1 MSSELPP
8 LADSPAPLVERGL
21 GDEASRRPADT
32 VQLTAVIGYPLA
44 HSISPRFQQPAF
56 NHLGLSVRYV
66 ARETPPEELPAFLTE
81 LRGPQWLGVNVTVP
95 HKEAVAAVVDELS
108 TEARLIGAVNTV
120 RKAGDRLIGHNT
132 DAAGFLR
139 GLTDAACGPQGVAA
153 LILGAGGAARAVAV
167 ALLQAGARHVTVANR
182 TVSRAERLVATLSTS
197 FDAARL
203 AASPLQAEA
212 VQPALQGADL
222 VVNTTTVG
230 MAHGPA
236 ADASPLDTPLMTTL
250 PSRALIYDLVY
261 NPAETPLL
269 QVARAQGYR
278 TQGGLPMLIYQG
290 AASFELWTGQP
301 APVELMMAHG
311 RQAMAERE

>member
-1 MSSELPP
+1 MISSNSPPEPPVSSELPRRS
-8 LADSPAPLVERGL
+8 ADAVRF
-21 GDEASRRPADT
+21 
-32 VQLTAVIGYPLA
+32 TAVIGYPLA

-56 NHLGLSVRYV
+56 DHLGLAVRYV

-95 HKEAVAAVVDELS
+95 HKEAVAAAVDDLS

-120 RKAGDRLIGHNT
+120 RKEAGRLIGHNT

-139 GLTDAACGPQGVAA
+139 GLTDAACDPQGVAA

-182 TVSRAERLVATLSTS
+182 TVSRAERLVATLAAS

-203 AASPLQAEA
+203 AAGPLQAEA
-212 VQPALQGADL
+212 VRPALEGADL

-236 ADASPLDTPLMTTL
+236 AAASPLAA
-250 PSRALIYDLVY
+250 ALLASLRPGALVYDLVY

-269 QVARAQGYR
+269 QAARAQGYR

-290 AASFELWTGQP
+290 AASFELWAGQP
-301 APVELMMAHG
+301 APVELMMTHG